1 MAVGILLDRVRGDKK
16 ADLVLKNCRI
26 LDVFNCRVYSDDL
39 AISEGIII
47 GPGNYQGEQEIDL
60 AGRYLVPGF
69 IDGHLHLESAMVRVD
84 ELARLALSRGTTTVV
99 ADPHE
104 IANVAG
110 LTGIRYLLNR
120 GRRLAWNFHL
130 MLPSCVPATSL
141 ESSGARLEAE
151 DLAELLEEPGVF
163 GLGEVMDYPAVI
175 AGDKNMLAKLEL
187 ARNRF
192 IDGHAPGVS
201 GKELNAYLLA
211 GIQADHECTT
221 AAEALEKSALGIYIM
236 IRQGSVTRDLEAL
249 LPAVRPENNDRFLFA
264 TDDREP
270 EDLLQEGQ
278 LDYAVKL
285 AIANGMSPLLAY
297 RLATLNAARAL
308 GFGDLG
314 AIAPGRK
321 ADLLVLNDLEKVSI
335 EMVFKD
341 GRLLYR
347 EGSWLEPLAVSE
359 PDDGLEAK
367 ITSTVN
373 LPELKPENFRLP
385 TGRKYRVITLKE
397 DQIITGQQFVYRLE
411 GESQADF
418 LKRTGTLLLAVVERH
433 RASGKIGL
441 GLVKGF
447 KLRSGALAS
456 SVAHDSHNLIAAGKT
471 PEDLLVA
478 FQALKDSQGGQLVV
492 ESGEV
497 KAKLPLPIAG
507 LMAELS
513 LEEVALS
520 QQELRRAAAQL
531 GEDNPG
537 AFMTLSFLALPVIP
551 ELKLTARG
559 LFDGKN
565 FEEVELVV
573 K

>member
-1 MAVGILLDRVRGDKK
+1 MAGRLLDRARGDKK

-60 AGRYLVPGF
+60 AGRYLAPGF

-110 LTGIRYLLNR
+110 LAGIRYLLNR
-120 GRRLAWNFHL
+120 GRRLPWNFHL

-151 DLAELLEEPGVF
+151 KLAELLEEPEVF

-175 AGDKNMLAKLEL
+175 AGEKKMLAKLEL
-187 ARNRF
+187 AQNRF

-221 AAEALEKSALGIYIM
+221 AAEALEKSALGMYIM
-236 IRQGSVTRDLEAL
+236 IRQGSVTRDLKAL

-285 AIANGMSPLLAY
+285 AIASGMPPLLAY

-308 GFGDLG
+308 GFEDRG
-314 AIAPGRK
+314 AVAPGRR
-321 ADLLVLNDLEKVSI
+321 ADLLVLNSLEKVSI

-347 EGSWLEPLAVSE
+347 EGSWLEPPAVPE

-373 LPELKPENFRLP
+373 LPELKPENFQLP
-385 TGRKYRVITLKE
+385 PGRKYRVITLKE
-397 DQIITGQQFVYRLE
+397 DQIITGQQFVHRLE
-411 GESQADF
+411 GESQTDF
-418 LKRTGTLLLAVVERH
+418 LERTGTLLLAVVERH
-433 RASGKIGL
+433 QASGEIGL

-447 KLRSGALAS
+447 ELKRGALAS

-471 PEDLLVA
+471 PEDLLAA
-478 FQALKDSQGGQLVV
+478 FQALKDNQGGQLVI
-492 ESGEV
+492 ESGEIT
-497 KAKLPLPIAG
+497 AELPLPIAG
-507 LMAELS
+507 LMSRFS
-513 LEEVALS
+513 LEEVACR
-520 QQELRRAAAQL
+520 QQELRRAAARL

-551 ELKLTARG
+551 ELKLTSRG
-559 LFDGKN
+559 LFDGEEFK
-565 FEEVELVV
+565 EVELVV